1 MGATGS
7 KERRS
12 LKYIRLA
19 AFLADQPAHVERL
32 VLKVDE
38 IEALVGAPLPRGARF
53 PSWWRDDQHRV
64 HSRAWLTAG
73 WSVTRMQAVEATV
86 EFMRTQPGITS
97 PYESSPP
104 S

>member
-1 MGATGS
+1 MRMVTSGS

-19 AFLADQPAHVERL
+19 AFLADQPPEVDRL
-32 VLKVDE
+32 VMKVDE

-73 WSVTRMQAVEATV
+73 WSVTGMKAVEATV
-86 EFMRTQPGITS
+86 EFMRTRSAITS
-97 PYESSPP
+97 P
-104 S
+104 